1 MLCLVANETG
11 WELNYIKNLPL
22 FQVLQYLAF
31 TLNWQ
36 GNEIKWKNRD
46 KASKRKLDKI
56 LGIGG

>member
-1 MLCLVANETG
+1 MANETG